1 MKPAL
6 QIAPLLTLALLIT
19 LAAGQ
24 AQANPAAHQAAPQAT
39 AQPPNSAVAQPT
51 PTQQA
56 PAQAPAAATTLIQDA
71 PPATP
76 ATRVERGDTQGFRFE
91 IITGDDSAV
100 THRIAEDLYKRLVP
114 TFAAFRTE
122 LAQKRRMMY
131 IAIGPTALRD
141 ALSRRCDCVVI
152 SAYTSSQVWRTVTSR
167 STARPRRPV
176 ATAIYAEP
184 APRDQ
189 MRLAALLY
197 GRPVRVG
204 VLLGPDT
211 AFLRPQLHDAAEV
224 QLYSPGEDLNH
235 TLNSMTRAEM
245 LLALP
250 DSDIYNAENVRN
262 ILLSTYRR
270 KQGVLG
276 FSADMVKV
284 GALAT
289 TYSEIEDINA
299 QVAEIAAHFVA
310 TGELAEPQFPRYF
323 RTIIN
328 EGVASSLDLRVT
340 DAARNFAR
348 RAPTP

>member
-1 MKPAL
+1 MARFL
-6 QIAPLLTLALLIT
+6 SLLSAAIVIT
-19 LAAGQ
+19 LAAGGAHATQ
-24 AQANPAAHQAAPQAT
+24 PHQQTPAQPAAP
-39 AQPPNSAVAQPT
+39 AQPPSVPTPAQP
-51 PTQQA
+51 P
-56 PAQAPAAATTLIQDA
+56 
-71 PPATP
+71 
-76 ATRVERGDTQGFRFE
+76 ERHEQGYRFQ
-91 IITGDDSAV
+91 ILTGDDSAV
-100 THRIAEDLYKRLVP
+100 TNRIAEDLYKRLVP
-114 TFAAFRTE
+114 TFASFRTE
-122 LAQKRRMMY
+122 LAQKRRMLY
-131 IAIGPTALRD
+131 VAIGPTALRD
-141 ALSRRCDCVVI
+141 AMSRRCDCVVI

-167 STARPRRPV
+167 LPKKSRIS

-184 APRDQ
+184 APHDQ
-189 MRLAALLY
+189 MRLAELLY
-197 GRPVRVG
+197 GRPARVG

-211 AFLRPQLHDAAEV
+211 AFLRPALHDATEV
-224 QLYSPGEDLNH
+224 VLYSPGDDLNH
-235 TLNSMTRAEM
+235 MLNSMTRAET

-270 KQGVLG
+270 KQGVIG

-310 TGELAEPQFPRYF
+310 TGDLGEPRFPRYF
-323 RTIIN
+323 RTVIN

-348 RAPTP
+348 RAPLAQ

>member
-1 MKPAL
+1 MAILLRRGAL
-6 QIAPLLTLALLIT
+6 TPLLAFTLMLALAGSVH
-19 LAAGQ
+19 AA
-24 AQANPAAHQAAPQAT
+24 
-39 AQPPNSAVAQPT
+39 
-51 PTQQA
+51 QQG
-56 PAQAPAAATTLIQDA
+56 
-71 PPATP
+71 
-76 ATRVERGDTQGFRFE
+76 EREREEVQGFRFQ
-91 IITGDDSAV
+91 ILTGDDSAV
-100 THRIAEDLYKRLVP
+100 THRIVDDLYKRLVP

-122 LAQKRRMMY
+122 LAQKRRMLY
-131 IAIGPTALRD
+131 IAVGPTALRD

-152 SAYTSSQVWRTVTSR
+152 SAYTSSQVWRAL
-167 STARPRRPV
+167 TARLPKQRR
-176 ATAIYAEP
+176 AAMTAVYAEP
-184 APRDQ
+184 APIDQ
-189 MRLAALLY
+189 MRLAELLY

-211 AFLRPQLHDAAEV
+211 AFLRPVLHDATEIQMYA
-224 QLYSPGEDLNH
+224 PGDDLNH
-235 TLNSMTRAEM
+235 TLNSMTRAET

-270 KQGVLG
+270 KQGVIG

-289 TYSEIEDINA
+289 TYSEIEEINA
-299 QVAEIAAHFVA
+299 QVAELAADFVR
-310 TGELAEPQFPRYF
+310 TGELDPPQFPRYF

-348 RAPTP
+348 RAPLAQ

>member
-1 MKPAL
+1 MAILLRRVQHRRRAPAL
-6 QIAPLLTLALLIT
+6 APLLALAFMLA
-19 LAAGQ
+19 LAAGSVHA
-24 AQANPAAHQAAPQAT
+24 AQQT
-39 AQPPNSAVAQPT
+39 
-51 PTQQA
+51 
-56 PAQAPAAATTLIQDA
+56 D
-71 PPATP
+71 
-76 ATRVERGDTQGFRFE
+76 REREETQGFRFQ
-91 IITGDDSAV
+91 ILTGDDSAV
-100 THRIAEDLYKRLVP
+100 THRIADDLYKRLVP

-122 LAQKRRMMY
+122 LAQKRRMLY
-131 IAIGPTALRD
+131 VAIGPTALRD

-152 SAYTSSQVWRTVTSR
+152 SAYTSSQVWRTL
-167 STARPRRPV
+167 TARLPKQRRM
-176 ATAIYAEP
+176 AMTAIYAEP
-184 APRDQ
+184 APNDQ
-189 MRLAALLY
+189 MRLADLLY

-211 AFLRPQLHDAAEV
+211 AFLRPVLNDATEIQMYA
-224 QLYSPGEDLNH
+224 PGDDLNH
-235 TLNSMTRAEM
+235 ALNSMTRAET

-270 KQGVLG
+270 KQGVIG

-289 TYSEIEDINA
+289 TYSEIEEINA
-299 QVAEIAAHFVA
+299 QVAELAADFVR
-310 TGELAEPQFPRYF
+310 TGELDPPQFPRYF

-348 RAPTP
+348 RAPALQ

>member
-1 MKPAL
+1 MAILLRRSAL
-6 QIAPLLTLALLIT
+6 TPLLVLSLMLALAGSVH
-19 LAAGQ
+19 AA
-24 AQANPAAHQAAPQAT
+24 
-39 AQPPNSAVAQPT
+39 
-51 PTQQA
+51 QQ
-56 PAQAPAAATTLIQDA
+56 T
-71 PPATP
+71 
-76 ATRVERGDTQGFRFE
+76 EREREEVQGFRFQ
-91 IITGDDSAV
+91 ILTGDDSAV

-122 LAQKRRMMY
+122 LAQKRRMLY
-131 IAIGPTALRD
+131 IAVGPTALRD

-152 SAYTSSQVWRTVTSR
+152 SAYTSSQVWRAL
-167 STARPRRPV
+167 TARLPRQRRM
-176 ATAIYAEP
+176 AMTAVYAEP
-184 APRDQ
+184 APIDQ
-189 MRLAALLY
+189 MRLAELLY

-211 AFLRPQLHDAAEV
+211 AFLRPVLHDATEIQMYA
-224 QLYSPGEDLNH
+224 PGDDLNH
-235 TLNSMTRAEM
+235 TLNSMTRAET

-270 KQGVLG
+270 KQGVIG

-289 TYSEIEDINA
+289 TYSEIEEINA
-299 QVAEIAAHFVA
+299 QVAELAADFVR
-310 TGELAEPQFPRYF
+310 TGELDPPQFPRYF

-348 RAPTP
+348 RAPLAQ